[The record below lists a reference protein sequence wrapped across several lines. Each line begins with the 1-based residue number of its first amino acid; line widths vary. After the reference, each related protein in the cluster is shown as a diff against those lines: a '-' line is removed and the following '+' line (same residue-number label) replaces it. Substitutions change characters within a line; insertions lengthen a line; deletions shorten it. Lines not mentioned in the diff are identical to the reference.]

1 MSLPPAGGPAILR
14 SPMASPEPEPQLA
27 SGDVLAGRYRLERLL
42 GEGGM
47 GFVWEA
53 RQLTTDKAVAIKV
66 LKSQDGADTA
76 RFLREA
82 KVAAA
87 LSHRNIIQVFDF
99 WETEGKGPVFMV
111 MELLHGETLAE
122 RLERV
127 GPLPIEQVLAL
138 VAPVASAVRAAHA
151 RGVVHRDLKPDNVFL
166 ARVADSDAPEVK
178 VVDFGLAKPF
188 LVTVGAT
195 ALTQT
200 GSVMGTPYY
209 MAPEQVYGEK
219 DIDGQADV
227 WALGVILYECAT
239 GIKPFEGENFGQ
251 IFRRV
256 THGIYKP
263 LRELLPNVPAALE
276 SLVTRALSHDKDK
289 RPTMAEVHDTLASM
303 RGSESAFPAA
313 PPGGPP
319 PPRGASYPPA
329 GEVVVGPPRD
339 RSPFFSPPAGVTPTA
354 PPTPVSAPPART
366 MVSSTISVAQ
376 PPSRGMS
383 SIVVGVAVG
392 VLLAAGVGV
401 GLTAALRTGTT
412 KKSSVDLG
420 ALTVP
425 SAVADPPPLALP
437 PGVDPAPP
445 ASAGSASASA
455 SASASGSAA
464 SAALDPPADTTPPS
478 PPPDPPKPEPRPRG
492 GKGKPVRPAGTAAPA
507 TAGSTAPSDLLN
519 RGRF

>member
-1 MSLPPAGGPAILR
+1 
-14 SPMASPEPEPQLA
+14 MASVEPEPQLA
-27 SGDVLAGRYRLERLL
+27 PGDTLAGRYRLERLL

-66 LKSQDGADTA
+66 LKSQDAGDTA

-87 LSHRNIIQVFDF
+87 LSHRNIVQVFDF
-99 WETEGKGPVFMV
+99 WEMEGKGPVFMV

-122 RLERV
+122 RIERT
-127 GPLPIEQVLAL
+127 GPLPTEQVLSL
-138 VAPVASAVRAAHA
+138 VTPVASAVRAAHA

-166 ARVADSDAPEVK
+166 ARVADTDAPEVK

-188 LVTVGAT
+188 ILAVGAT

-227 WALGVILYECAT
+227 WALGVMLYECAT
-239 GIKPFEGENFGQ
+239 GAKPFEGENFGQ

-256 THGIYKP
+256 THGLYTP
-263 LRELLPNVPAALE
+263 LRELAPSVPPALE
-276 SLVTRALSHDKDK
+276 SLVVRALSHDRDK
-289 RPTMAEVHDTLASM
+289 RPTMAEVHDTLLAL

-319 PPRGASYPPA
+319 PPRGSSFPTP
-329 GEVVVGPPRD
+329 GEVTAAPRD
-339 RSPFFSPPAGVTPTA
+339 RSPFFSPPAGVTPPA
-354 PPTPVSAPPART
+354 PPTPISAPPART
-366 MVSSTISVAQ
+366 MVSSTISVAE
-376 PPSRGMS
+376 PPSPATS

-392 VLLAAGVGV
+392 LLVTAGVAV
-401 GLTAALRTGTT
+401 GLAAALRT
-412 KKSSVDLG
+412 SSPKPSTVDLG
-420 ALTVP
+420 ALAIP
-425 SAVADPPPLALP
+425 SAAADPPPPAVPPVLP
-437 PGVDPAPP
+437 DPPP
-445 ASAGSASASA
+445 ALSAAT
-455 SASASGSAA
+455 SASGAP
-464 SAALDPPADTTPPS
+464 LDPPLTAAAATSAPP
-478 PPPDPPKPEPRPRG
+478 PQPDPPRPDPRTRG
-492 GKGKPVRPAGTAAPA
+492 GKTKPVRPAGSAAPA
-507 TAGSTAPSDLLN
+507 STGSTPPVDILN